1 MHPKKHPQQL
11 GIGVLCPSP
20 YVVPCLSSEFH
31 QQRQLIARLIS
42 VRMPLLGMLPLKA
55 SRFTFWNLLLATET
69 TYCSSSTQ
77 NGWHIFLFLTFNIS
91 PFSRHGKGYR
101 ESTARW
107 QHKPQ
112 AQGSEEMQRNFKKLL
127 KKKKKYCQSQNS

>member
-1 MHPKKHPQQL
+1 MELTFGHRNHILQL
-11 GIGVLCPSP
+11 LDA
-20 YVVPCLSSEFH
+20 E
-31 QQRQLIARLIS
+31 
-42 VRMPLLGMLPLKA
+42 
-55 SRFTFWNLLLATET
+55 WLA
-69 TYCSSSTQ
+69 Y
-77 NGWHIFLFLTFNIS
+77 IFIFNIS

-127 KKKKKYCQSQNS
+127 KKNKKILSVSKLLTDLNKGKFQLEAFLKSDGQLNCLAKDAN